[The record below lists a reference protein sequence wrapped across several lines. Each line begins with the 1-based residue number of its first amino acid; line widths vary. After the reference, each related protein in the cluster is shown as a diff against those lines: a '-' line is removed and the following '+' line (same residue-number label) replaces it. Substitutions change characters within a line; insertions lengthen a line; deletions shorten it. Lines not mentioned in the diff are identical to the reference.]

1 MAINPYHTVEELN
14 GVRCSVVEKKVPE
27 TRALFLKK
35 ILEFN
40 KLNVQ
45 MVKGD
50 DELYTLGVDDII
62 FNPVHAIY
70 NRSMRT
76 PEGKIL
82 NAAYWFQKE
91 QQDEYYWNY
100 K

>member
-1 MAINPYHTVEELN
+1 MAINPYHIVEELN
-14 GVRCSVVEKKVPE
+14 GVRCSVVEKRVPE
-27 TRALFLKK
+27 ARALFLKK

-50 DELYTLGVDDII
+50 DDLYTLGVDSVI

-70 NRSMRT
+70 NRSLRT

-82 NAAYWFQKE
+82 NAAFWLQKE